1 MNLEMKSKI
10 QNAFVLLALAG
21 LMGLAVAVQAQTIQP
36 IYSFTDGT
44 YPYAALTLGPDGNF
58 YGTTLEGS
66 SNPLGTVFQV
76 TTDGE
81 LTTLVNFVGANG
93 ATPQPSLTLGP
104 DGNFYGTTA
113 HGGSRDQGTVFR
125 VTTDGALT
133 TLVDFVGAN
142 GGYPL
147 AALTLGPDG
156 NFYGTTYEGGSG
168 LGGTVFQVTTD
179 GALRTLVRFAE
190 SSARGAYPYAALT
203 LGPDGNFYGTTSEGG
218 RSDLGTVFRV
228 TTGGALTT
236 LVSFDGY
243 DKGAYPYAAL
253 TLGPDGNFYGTTT
266 SRGSVGEGTVFR
278 VTTGGAFTTLVNF
291 DGTNGAWPEQPL
303 TLGPDGSFYGTT
315 SFGGSAYV
323 RSFTGDGTVFRVTT
337 NGAFTTLANF
347 GGTNGRYPSALTL
360 GPDGNFYGT
369 AQESGSGGGGEI
381 YRLNL
386 PPTIS
391 QIIHSADG
399 GLTLDLVSTRNVSSR
414 LYAATNLSPPFV
426 WQPIATNLDGGAWR
440 FTDTNTAGFP
450 VKLYRVST
458 P

>member
-36 IYSFTDGT
+36 IYSFTDGA

-58 YGTTLEGS
+58 YGTTLEGG

-156 NFYGTTYEGGSG
+156 NFYGTTTSKGSFG
-168 LGGTVFQVTTD
+168 
-179 GALRTLVRFAE
+179 E
-190 SSARGAYPYAALT
+190 
-203 LGPDGNFYGTTSEGG
+203 
-218 RSDLGTVFRV
+218 GTVFRV

-243 DKGAYPYAAL
+243 DKGAYPYA
-253 TLGPDGNFYGTTT
+253 
-266 SRGSVGEGTVFR
+266 
-278 VTTGGAFTTLVNF
+278 
-291 DGTNGAWPEQPL
+291 
-303 TLGPDGSFYGTT
+303 
-315 SFGGSAYV
+315 
-323 RSFTGDGTVFRVTT
+323 
-337 NGAFTTLANF
+337 
-347 GGTNGRYPSALTL
+347 ALTL